1 MPTGWK
7 QGYTLLNALDDKAS
21 HHHQVFNALKNRIA
35 IRKQQKAFHPNA
47 TQFTLHFGTEI
58 FGFWRQSIDRQ
69 QSIFCI
75 FNISN
80 KIQIIPL
87 IDINLIGTDQWIDL
101 ITGNKIEDLQ
111 QQITLK
117 PYESLW
123 LSNVK

>member
-1 MPTGWK
+1 M
-7 QGYTLLNALDDKAS
+7 
-21 HHHQVFNALKNRIA
+21 VFGGKVLIDSNRFFA
-35 IRKQQKAFHPNA
+35 
-47 TQFTLHFGTEI
+47 
-58 FGFWRQSIDRQ
+58 
-69 QSIFCI
+69 